1 MFILSQLFLLVLSL
15 SLCCAKTY
23 WFARESITPMNL
35 MEFLTS
41 TSAARHRDAFV
52 AMLFLSWG
60 NEQVTKSNIYAD
72 GPRRVRRDAVKL
84 QPGSLTLQSWWGT
97 WWNMHET
104 DVVEVTPKWL
114 WEKNFTEFTLY
125 LPFFFLFWR
134 GWWEADFVMCQGSR
148 KKEMILKMKTSSGE
162 KTLLYPTFIVSL
174 IRQVYLSKTAL
185 QTDFTGHS

>member
-1 MFILSQLFLLVLSL
+1 MCTFSNINVYFVSIVPARTL

-72 GPRRVRRDAVKL
+72 GPRRVRRNAVKL

-114 WEKNFTEFTLY
+114 WEKLY
-125 LPFFFLFWR
+125 RVYPLPSVFFF
-134 GWWEADFVMCQGSR
+134 GGVGGKQ
-148 KKEMILKMKTSSGE
+148 
-162 KTLLYPTFIVSL
+162 TLLCVKVVERKRWFWKWRPPLERRHYSTHLHSVL
-174 IRQVYLSKTAL
+174 NTAGL
-185 QTDFTGHS
+185 PLKDGTTNGRC